1 MTAKEYL
8 KAYAATKD
16 QADAIEERIK
26 QLRELRERVQAV
38 RHNGMPKARKRTDLS
53 DAEVSIDE
61 LIEMYIGKIAS
72 YIGQETEILE
82 RIDRISEADERTVL
96 MFRYVNN
103 KDKSGKKLTWDEI
116 ADKIPCTKRTAQYI
130 HGRALK
136 NFPMDDL

>member
-8 KAYAATKD
+8 KGYAATKD
-16 QADAIEERIK
+16 QADAIEERIT

-38 RHNGMPKARKRTDLS
+38 RHNGMPKARKQIDLS

-61 LIEMYIGKIAS
+61 LIEMYISRITS
-72 YIGQETEILE
+72 YIGQEADILE
-82 RIDRISEADERTVL
+82 RIDRISEADEKTVL

-130 HGRALK
+130 HDRALK

>member
-16 QADAIEERIK
+16 QADAIEERIT

-72 YIGQETEILE
+72 YIGKETEILE

>member
-8 KAYAATKD
+8 KGYAATKD
-16 QADAIEERIK
+16 QADAIEERIT

-38 RHNGMPKARKRTDLS
+38 RHNGMPKARKQTDLS

-61 LIEMYIGKIAS
+61 LIEMYISRIAS
-72 YIGQETEILE
+72 YIGQ
-82 RIDRISEADERTVL
+82 ADERTVL

>member
-8 KAYAATKD
+8 KGYAATKD
-16 QADAIEERIK
+16 QADAIEERIT
-26 QLRELRERVQAV
+26 QLRKLRERVQAV
-38 RHNGMPKARKRTDLS
+38 RHNGMPKTRKQTDLS

-61 LIEMYIGKIAS
+61 LIEMYISRIVS
-72 YIGQETEILE
+72 YIGQEADILE

-96 MFRYVNN
+96 MFKYVNN
-103 KDKSGKKLTWDEI
+103 KDKSGKKRTWDEI

>member
-16 QADAIEERIK
+16 QADAIEERIT